1 MANLSDAKDLTSISR
16 FIALRYVSV
25 GKRSQ
30 LVSFM
35 SAIAIFGLALGVAIL
50 ITVLSVMNGF
60 DREMRDNIL
69 GIVPHVT
76 VSSEENLNANN
87 WAAISDSIQ
96 THPLV
101 SASAPVIQTAGVVAT
116 ANGNKGV
123 LINGIDASLESDISV
138 IERFMRAGELSDLSN
153 ERWGMV
159 VGESLAQHLGVGVG
173 DDVLLYSPNVS
184 INPLTPLAT
193 YRRFEIVGVFRVGTQ
208 QLDNEL
214 AMINIDAA
222 RALFRLRTPF
232 NGLRIR
238 AIDPLQADQLTRDL
252 DVELPGEVNLESWT
266 RQLGA
271 IYNNIQFSRGIISF
285 MLWLLV
291 AVAAFNLV
299 VSLIMI
305 IRDKRADI
313 AILRTLGASPR
324 FIHRIFLWQGCL
336 IALIGISIGVVLGVI
351 GSLKVSNFAE
361 WIEKQFGVQLLNP
374 EVYPIDFLPSQI
386 LLSDIGVVVFGVL
399 LLALAA
405 TVYPARRAAAIQ
417 PAQALRAE

>member
-1 MANLSDAKDLTSISR
+1 MIDHQLNTESGSVSR
-16 FIALRYVSV
+16 FIATRYVSV

-76 VSSEENLNANN
+76 VSSEENLGPDSWSAV
-87 WAAISDSIQ
+87 ADSIAN
-96 THPLV
+96 HPYVL
-101 SASAPVIQTAGVVAT
+101 AAEPVIQVAGVVAT
-116 ANGNKGV
+116 EQGSKAV
-123 LINGIDASLESDISV
+123 LINGINAAAEGNISV
-138 IERFMRAGELSDLSN
+138 IERFMRTGNLSALGD
-153 ERWGMV
+153 ERWGLV
-159 VGESLAQHLGVGVG
+159 LGESLASLLDVSVG
-173 DDVLLYSPNVS
+173 DDVLLYSPSVS

-193 YRRFEIVGVFRVGTQ
+193 FRRFEVVGVFRVGTQ

-214 AMINIDAA
+214 VMINIDAA

-232 NGLRIR
+232 NAIRIR
-238 AIDPLQADQLTRDL
+238 AADPLLADELSGDL
-252 DVELPGEVNLESWT
+252 EMELPDAVGLQSWT

-271 IYNNIQFSRGIISF
+271 IYNNIQFSRSIISF
-285 MLWLLV
+285 MLWLLI

-305 IRDKRADI
+305 IRDKRSDI
-313 AILRTLGASPR
+313 AILRILGATPQ
-324 FIHRIFLWQGCL
+324 FIQGIFLWQGCL
-336 IALIGISIGVVLGVI
+336 IALFGISIGVVLGII
-351 GSLKVSNFAE
+351 GSLQVSDFAA
-361 WIEKQFGVQLLNP
+361 WIETRFGLQLLSP
-374 EVYPIDFLPSQI
+374 EVYPIDFLPSQ
-386 LLSDIGVVVFGVL
+386 LAMSDIAVVVIGVL
-399 LLALAA
+399 LVALLA
-405 TVYPARRAAAIQ
+405 TIYPARRAAAIQ